1 MKILAHPWF
10 AEHSRNSFN
19 KNARPLISPI
29 KKQRVSTTMSNYKE
43 NKPQSRNRV
52 SIKSPA

>member
-1 MKILAHPWF
+1 MKILAHPWL